1 MNKKMTLQSICFPV
15 QSIFYEVYNI
25 LKLHPPEFW
34 SDLPPEK
41 SRCPPSY
48 PPPPHPHPP
57 PPSPPSPPSPSPS
70 SIHCT

>member
-1 MNKKMTLQSICFPV
+1 MTLQSICFPV

-41 SRCPPSY
+41 SCCPPTLIILHI
-48 PPPPHPHPP
+48 HPLHVRVLGL
-57 PPSPPSPPSPSPS
+57 
-70 SIHCT
+70 